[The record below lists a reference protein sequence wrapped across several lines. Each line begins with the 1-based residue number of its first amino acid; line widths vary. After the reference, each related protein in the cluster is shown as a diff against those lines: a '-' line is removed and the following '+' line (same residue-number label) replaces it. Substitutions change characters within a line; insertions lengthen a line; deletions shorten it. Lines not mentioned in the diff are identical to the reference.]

1 MSNISKDKTT
11 NVAIE
16 MNSIAVESKK
26 EERGECWKFN
36 LSTQF
41 PIVNPNT
48 ENGKVVL
55 DVDSPH
61 KGYSLHTT
69 MKNGKMNGTSRIL
82 NERNIEVASLVF
94 VDGIANGP
102 CTLYDSIGKVFFK
115 GSFQNGYRE
124 GKGKEFDENGNV
136 IYEGFFKEGRRQG
149 NATVMKEMK
158 GYWKEMNDANEVIS
172 ICHKNKNN
180 QNDGI
185 CYFYS
190 NGKINR
196 ISKWKNG
203 KEMSIL
209 KQFEG
214 DKMIELVKGVKRYE
228 GGYRD
233 SIKHNYPREGEG
245 EEYGSDGKS
254 VVYHGH
260 YWNGKRQGE
269 GISYRKGKTVYD
281 GMWINGLSL
290 RAVTWISIILMI
302 ASVVVSCLFH
312 LFTGIFFL
320 VLDIVLWTVLLI
332 CYSSVFFSKKRNGKD
347 KTLPIK
353 NDKGYNNKLSY
364 LGIWIVIGIVC
375 NVIISVPLSIATY
388 QLITLRQCRGTLFDT
403 SLTIESDSCND
414 YRYSSFIPFVL
425 LKSIEIGDDCF
436 RNVDIFKID
445 GLNELTSLK
454 IGDDCFRNVDIF
466 KIDGLNE
473 LKSLKIGM
481 NSFTKYKNSYRNNFS
496 RSFSILNCA
505 KLESIEIGEYSFSDY
520 SGGFELKNL
529 PKLSTIKIGEI
540 GSDSSNFYCS
550 SFVIKGIIDMI

>member
-1 MSNISKDKTT
+1 MSNISKNSGT
-11 NVAIE
+11 NVGIE
-16 MNSIAVESKK
+16 LNSIAVESKK
-26 EERGECWKFN
+26 EERGECWKYN

-69 MKNGKMNGTSRIL
+69 MKNGKMNGSSRIL
-82 NERNIEVASLVF
+82 NERNIEVASLTF
-94 VDGIANGP
+94 VDGIANGS

-281 GMWINGLSL
+281 GMWINGLTL

-302 ASVVVSCLFH
+302 VSVVISCLFH

-364 LGIWIVIGIVC
+364 LGIWIVVGIVC
-375 NVIISVPLSIATY
+375 NVIIFIPLSIVAY
-388 QLITLRQCRGTLFDT
+388 QLTPRECRGYFFDST
-403 SLTIESDSCND
+403 FTVESNSCND
-414 YRYSSFIPFVL
+414 NQYYSFVPFAL

-436 RNVDIFKID
+436 ENAGIFKID
-445 GLNELTSLK
+445 KLWFLTSLK
-454 IGDDCFRNVDIF
+454 IGV
-466 KIDGLNE
+466 
-473 LKSLKIGM
+473 
-481 NSFTKYKNSYRNNFS
+481 NSFTKNKNSYGNDS
-496 RSFSILNCA
+496 TRSFSIVNCN
-505 KLESIEIGEYSFSDY
+505 KLESIEIGEFSFSDY
-520 SGGFELKNL
+520 AGEFEMKNL
-529 PKLSTIKIGEI
+529 PKLSTIVMGEI
-540 GSDSSNFYCS
+540 GVDSWNFHELPV
-550 SFVIKGIIDMI
+550 FVLQGNRIV